1 MLIYNTTYAVSE
13 EDLAYFI
20 VWIRE
25 RMIPAVHADGFLTDG
40 RLARILTSSD
50 DEGYSF
56 CLQFSVADSAVLH
69 QWLLRQGRQLQNEM
83 KKVFGNRVV
92 GFSTLMEVVE

>member
-25 RMIPAVHADGFLTDG
+25 RMIPAVHADGYLTDG
-40 RLARILTSSD
+40 RLARILTS
-50 DEGYSF
+50 
-56 CLQFSVADSAVLH
+56 V
-69 QWLLRQGRQLQNEM
+69 N
-83 KKVFGNRVV
+83 V
-92 GFSTLMEVVE
+92 G